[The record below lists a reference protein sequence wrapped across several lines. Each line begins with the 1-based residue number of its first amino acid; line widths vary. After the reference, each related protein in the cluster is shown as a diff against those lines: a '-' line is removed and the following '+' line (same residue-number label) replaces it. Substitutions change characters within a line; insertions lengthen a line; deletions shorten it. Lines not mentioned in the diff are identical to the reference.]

1 MQTLH
6 DSQIPD
12 GKFYSLSRR
21 FSTILISVVTILLL
35 LFAASAIVITLRESE
50 KELQERLAHTFSLAR
65 ITLSTSMWNLD
76 HDVIN
81 NFIEALF
88 LDESIVYANVVLSV
102 DYIQPKVRDKYR
114 GKTYQDFVDV
124 PQFIAAS
131 QDILYEDKNVGTLQV
146 VMSRHRLQQQLW
158 RNIAAILALTLI
170 VIVAIFLISIM
181 VTRRYISQP
190 LMKLQH
196 VAALIANGDLD
207 TPIDT
212 RGHDE
217 IASMARA
224 LRLMRDSLRQ
234 FVGALK
240 NSNAKLEH
248 SNRTLE
254 YRVEERT
261 AELAEA
267 MQAAE
272 SARMAAE
279 AANHAKS
286 TFLANMSHELRTPLN
301 AIIGYGEMLTE
312 EVEERGHQEYVAD
325 LERIQTAG
333 RHLLTLIS
341 DILDLSKIE
350 AGRVE
355 LELET
360 FDLNAM
366 IQEVVSTIQPLVRK
380 NANTLHV
387 KCAPDLGMVRADIT
401 KVRQSLLN
409 LLSNACKF
417 TEKGVIKLQVER
429 EVTPDADRLVFEV
442 TDTGIGM
449 SAEQLNTV
457 FQPFIQADASTT
469 RKYGGSG
476 LGLAISQHFCNMMGG
491 YITAESVLGEGSTF
505 CIRLP
510 ADVSQAEV

>member
-1 MQTLH
+1 MQASH
-6 DSQIPD
+6 DIQSQD

-21 FSTILISVVTILLL
+21 FSAILIGVVTILLL
-35 LFAASAIVITLRESE
+35 LFAASAIVINLSESE
-50 KELQERLAHTFSLAR
+50 KDLQKRLTNTFSLAR
-65 ITLSTSMWNLD
+65 ISLSTSLWNLD
-76 HDVIN
+76 LDVVN

-88 LDESIVYANVVLSV
+88 LDKSIVYAHILLNV
-102 DYIQPKVRDKYR
+102 DHIKPRIRAPYQ
-114 GKTYQDFVDV
+114 GKTYQDFVNS

-131 QDILYEDKNVGTLQV
+131 QDIFYEDKNVGTLQV

-158 RNIAAILALTLI
+158 RNIAAILALTSI
-170 VIVAIFLISIM
+170 VIAAIFLTSIM
-181 VTRRYISQP
+181 VTRRYISRP

-196 VAALIANGDLD
+196 AAALIANGDLD
-207 TPIDT
+207 TPIET
-212 RGHDE
+212 CGQDE

-234 FVGALK
+234 FVGALQS
-240 NSNAKLEH
+240 SNAKLGDY
-248 SNRTLE
+248 NRTLE

-272 SARMAAE
+272 SARLAAE

-301 AIIGYGEMLTE
+301 AIIGYGEMLAE
-312 EVEERGHQEYVAD
+312 EVEERGHHEYVAD

-355 LELET
+355 LVLET
-360 FDLNAM
+360 FELTPM
-366 IQEVVSTIQPLVRK
+366 IQEVASTIQPLVRK
-380 NANTLHV
+380 NANTLEV
-387 KCAPDLGMVRADIT
+387 QCAPDLGTMRADTT

-417 TEKGVIKLQVER
+417 TEKGTIKLHVNRDKHGETER
-429 EVTPDADRLVFEV
+429 LIFEV

-449 SAEQLNTV
+449 SAEQLNSV
-457 FQPFIQADASTT
+457 FQPFTQADASTT

-491 YITAESVLGEGSTF
+491 YITAESTLGEGSTF

-510 ADVSQAEV
+510 AHVSEAGA

>member
-1 MQTLH
+1 MQPSH
-6 DSQIPD
+6 DTQAQN
-12 GKFYSLSRR
+12 GKFYSLSRH
-21 FSTILISVVTILLL
+21 FSTILIGVITILLA
-35 LFAASAIVITLRESE
+35 LFATTAIVINLSESE
-50 KELQERLAHTFSLAR
+50 KDLHKRLASTVSLAR
-65 ITLSTSMWNLD
+65 ISLSTSLWNLD
-76 HDVIN
+76 YDVIN

-88 LDESIVYANVVLSV
+88 LDESIVYAHILMNV
-102 DYIQPKVRDKYR
+102 DDIGPRTRPKYQ
-114 GKTYQDFVDV
+114 GKTYDEFVNA

-131 QDILYEDKNVGTLQV
+131 QDIFYEDKNVGTLQI
-146 VMSRHRLQQQLW
+146 VMSRHSLQQQLW
-158 RNIAAILALTLI
+158 RNIAGIVALTLI
-170 VIVAIFLISIM
+170 VIAAISVTSIM
-181 VTRRYISQP
+181 VTRRYISRP

-196 VAALIANGDLD
+196 AAALIANGDLD
-207 TPIDT
+207 TPIET
-212 RGHDE
+212 RGRDE

-224 LRLMRDSLRQ
+224 LSLMRDSLRQ
-234 FVGALK
+234 FVGALQS
-240 NSNAKLEH
+240 SNAKLGDY
-248 SNRTLE
+248 SRTLE

-261 AELAEA
+261 AELADA

-272 SARMAAE
+272 SARLAAE
-279 AANHAKS
+279 AANYAKS

-301 AIIGYGEMLTE
+301 AIIGYGEMLRE
-312 EVEERGHQEYVAD
+312 EVEERGHHEYIPD

-355 LELET
+355 LNLET
-360 FDLNAM
+360 FELTPM
-366 IQEVVSTIQPLVRK
+366 IEEVVSTVQPLVRK
-380 NANTLHV
+380 NANTLDV
-387 KCAPDLGMVRADIT
+387 QYPPDLGSMRADTT

-417 TEKGVIKLQVER
+417 TEKGTIKLHVVRDQRAETER
-429 EVTPDADRLVFEV
+429 LIFEV

-449 SAEQLNTV
+449 SAEQLNNL
-457 FQPFIQADASTT
+457 FQPFMQADASTT

-491 YITAESVLGEGSTF
+491 YITAESTLGEGSTF

-510 ADVSQAEV
+510 AHVPEPDA

>member
-1 MQTLH
+1 
-6 DSQIPD
+6 
-12 GKFYSLSRR
+12 
-21 FSTILISVVTILLL
+21 
-35 LFAASAIVITLRESE
+35 
-50 KELQERLAHTFSLAR
+50 
-65 ITLSTSMWNLD
+65 
-76 HDVIN
+76 
-81 NFIEALF
+81 
-88 LDESIVYANVVLSV
+88 
-102 DYIQPKVRDKYR
+102 
-114 GKTYQDFVDV
+114 
-124 PQFIAAS
+124 
-131 QDILYEDKNVGTLQV
+131 
-146 VMSRHRLQQQLW
+146 MSRHSLQQQLW
-158 RNIAAILALTLI
+158 RNIVGILALTLI
-170 VIVAIFLISIM
+170 VIAAIFLTSIM

-196 VAALIANGDLD
+196 AAALIANGDLD
-207 TPIDT
+207 TPIET
-212 RGHDE
+212 RGQDE

-224 LRLMRDSLRQ
+224 LSLMRDSLRQ
-234 FVGALK
+234 FVGALQS
-240 NSNAKLEH
+240 SNAKLEDN
-248 SNRTLE
+248 NRTLE

-272 SARMAAE
+272 SARLAAE
-279 AANHAKS
+279 AANYAKS

-312 EVEERGHQEYVAD
+312 EVQERGHHEFVPD

-333 RHLLTLIS
+333 RHLLSLIS

-360 FDLNAM
+360 FELAPM
-366 IQEVVSTIQPLVRK
+366 IEEVVSTIQPLVRK
-380 NANTLHV
+380 NANLLEV
-387 KCAPDLGMVRADIT
+387 QYAPDLGTMRADTT
-401 KVRQSLLN
+401 KVRQTLLN

-417 TEKGVIKLQVER
+417 TEKGTIKLLVDRDEQAETER
-429 EVTPDADRLVFEV
+429 LIFEV
-442 TDTGIGM
+442 ADTGIGM
-449 SAEQLNTV
+449 SEEQLNHV

-491 YITAESVLGEGSTF
+491 YITAESTLGEGSTF

-510 ADVSQAEV
+510 AHVSEPAV